1 MSDSIVVH
9 DSEGREVESQLV
21 PIANAS
27 LYIRDKHVKAYLGT
41 LPAAKPKFWIA
52 FPVSVP
58 PLGFNTY
65 FVSSGKRSGEF
76 MSFVLICTKLEII
89 SQFFLQIFIFSIV
102 LPAIVSTTST
112 LNSHGSENSNLQ
124 VGQGR
129 LKLQYDSAGELSLY
143 SDSKTRVICQCV
155 A

>member
-1 MSDSIVVH
+1 MFNEYRHNHGPAPVYNETKCVHNLQVMSDSIVVH
-9 DSEGREVESQLV
+9 DSDGREVESQLL

-76 MSFVLICTKLEII
+76 MYFVLICTKSERI
-89 SQFFLQIFIFSIV
+89 SQKV
-102 LPAIVSTTST
+102 
-112 LNSHGSENSNLQ
+112 
-124 VGQGR
+124 
-129 LKLQYDSAGELSLY
+129 
-143 SDSKTRVICQCV
+143 
-155 A
+155 